1 MAIRYLSASTAF
13 LIACV
18 ALFATSCVVKET
30 VENIFTDAKS
40 VGAPSFEAE
49 SFSHGHIALAD
60 LSGKPVVINFW
71 FPSCPPCRAELGG
84 FEWAYKHFSPVGIE
98 FIGVQQLGLDSA
110 VDGQR
115 FLEELVITYPNI
127 PDINNTIQRDY
138 KVLYYPTTF
147 FLDVNHNIARKWVG
161 QIERKDLL
169 EILNQLTTY
178 YPTGNAESNNKFTDP

>member
-1 MAIRYLSASTAF
+1 MYLIRPTAL
-13 LIACV
+13 LIASF
-18 ALFATSCVVKET
+18 ALLATSCAGEESVGP
-30 VENIFTDAKS
+30 ISTDAKS

-49 SFSHGHIALAD
+49 SFSHGEIALAD

-71 FPSCPPCRAELGG
+71 FPSCPPCRAELAG
-84 FEWAYKHFSPVGIE
+84 FEWAYKHFGPVGME

-115 FLEELVITYPNI
+115 FLEELVITYPNV
-127 PDINNTIQRDY
+127 PDINNTIQHDY

-161 QIERKDLL
+161 QIERKELL
-169 EILNQLTTY
+169 EILKQLTTY
-178 YPTGNAESNNKFTDP
+178 YPTENAESNNKFTNH